1 MRNWVLII
9 IVVILYALTPYF
21 IIRLL
26 DNAVSL
32 KYEVFEP
39 TESHYYTTLKTQ
51 KEKTD
56 YINKVEQHTEKLYR
70 KEVLFKTLIAV
81 TFLSATG
88 LLIFRKRILKSKQ
101 T

>member
-1 MRNWVLII
+1 MRNWTFIILVL
-9 IVVILYALTPYF
+9 ILYALTPYF

-26 DNAVSL
+26 DNGVSL

-39 TESHYYTTLKTQ
+39 TESHHYRTLKTQ
-51 KEKTD
+51 EDKID
-56 YINKVEQHTEKLYR
+56 YIEKVEQHTEKLFR
-70 KEVLFKTLIAV
+70 KEVLFKTLIAL

-88 LLIFRKRILKSKQ
+88 LLIFRKRLLKSKQ